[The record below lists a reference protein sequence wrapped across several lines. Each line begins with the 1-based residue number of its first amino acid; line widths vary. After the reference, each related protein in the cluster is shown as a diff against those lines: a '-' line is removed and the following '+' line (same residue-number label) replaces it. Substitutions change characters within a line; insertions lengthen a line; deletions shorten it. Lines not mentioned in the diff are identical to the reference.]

1 MALRAEVE
9 SERGARLHD
18 RRAGLAVDRWLGAL
32 FGALARP
39 WVAASVALVVY
50 LLRAVWGTG
59 LARSEDAYFNYL
71 ADAFLHGQTFLRQAP
86 PHTLDLVY
94 YGDRIYLYWPPFPAI
109 LVAPLIALFGVGVS
123 DRLYTAVIAALAVG
137 LLARLLAA
145 LDLVEVAPL
154 DAGRRGILV
163 LGVAFGTFLLI
174 LAPAGNVWSTAQLI
188 GWACTL
194 LAALAAVAVP
204 GARGYFLAGL
214 ALAAAM
220 ATRSSLALNGLWLA
234 YYLLWRDRWL
244 PRRTLAGRV
253 ALGVA
258 PLAVTLA
265 LLGVYNVV
273 RFGDPLQLGLP
284 WHNMH
289 PIFRADYERYGL
301 FNLHYLPTNLHYQ
314 FIAYDLFNENR
325 WQGSG
330 IFWMSPL
337 LLGAPYALWRGWRRP
352 LVWALVLTCVLVY
365 APIGLLMGTG
375 YFQFGPRYLLDLL
388 TPLVVLTAL
397 GVRRW
402 PLWLLGLLLTIG
414 LGTYAAGSWLWW
426 VTLRV

>member
-1 MALRAEVE
+1 VARAEVE
-9 SERGARLHD
+9 TGQIAGPRVARVELISV
-18 RRAGLAVDRWLGAL
+18 RRIGAL

-39 WVAASVALVVY
+39 WVATVVALLVY
-50 LLRAVWGTG
+50 LLRAAWGTQ
-59 LARSEDAYFNYL
+59 LARSDDAYFNYL
-71 ADAFLHGQTFLRQAP
+71 AEAFLHGQTYLRQTP

-94 YGDRIYLYWPPFPAI
+94 YGDRIYLYWPPFPAV
-109 LVAPLIALFGVGVS
+109 LVAPLVALFGVGVS
-123 DRLYTAVIAALAVG
+123 DRLYTAVIAALAIG

-145 LDLVEVAPL
+145 LDLAGVAPL
-154 DAGRRGILV
+154 DATRRGILV
-163 LGVAFGTFLLI
+163 VGVALGSFLLI
-174 LAPAGNVWSTAQLI
+174 LAPAGNVWSTAQLL
-188 GWACTL
+188 GWACTI

-204 GARGYFLAGL
+204 DARGYVLAGL

-220 ATRSSLALNGLWLA
+220 ATRNSLALNGLWLA
-234 YYLLWRDRWL
+234 YYLLWRDRRL
-244 PRRTLAGRV
+244 PRRTLAGRA
-253 ALGVA
+253 ALGIA

-265 LLGVYNVV
+265 LLGLYNVA

-314 FIAYDLFNENR
+314 FIAYDLFNEDR

-330 IFWMSPL
+330 LFWMSPL

-388 TPLVVLTAL
+388 TPLLVLTAM

-402 PLWLLGLLLTIG
+402 PLWLLGLLLAIG
-414 LGTYAAGSWLWW
+414 VGTYAAGSWLWW

>member
-1 MALRAEVE
+1 MARAEVE
-9 SERGARLHD
+9 TGQIAGPRVARVELISV
-18 RRAGLAVDRWLGAL
+18 RRIGAL

-39 WVAASVALVVY
+39 WVATVVALLVY
-50 LLRAVWGTG
+50 LLRAAWGTQ
-59 LARSEDAYFNYL
+59 LARSDDAYFNYL
-71 ADAFLHGQTFLRQAP
+71 AEAFLHGQTYLRQTP

-94 YGDRIYLYWPPFPAI
+94 YGDRIYLYWPPFPAV
-109 LVAPLIALFGVGVS
+109 LVAPLVALFGVGVS
-123 DRLYTAVIAALAVG
+123 DRLYTAVIAALAIG

-145 LDLVEVAPL
+145 LDLAGVAPL
-154 DAGRRGILV
+154 DATRRGILV
-163 LGVAFGTFLLI
+163 VGVALGSFLLI
-174 LAPAGNVWSTAQLI
+174 LAPAGNVWSTAQLL
-188 GWACTL
+188 GWACTI

-204 GARGYFLAGL
+204 DARGYVLAGL

-220 ATRSSLALNGLWLA
+220 ATRNSLALNGLWLA
-234 YYLLWRDRWL
+234 YYLLWRDRRL
-244 PRRTLAGRV
+244 PRRTLAGRA
-253 ALGVA
+253 ALGIA

-265 LLGVYNVV
+265 LLGLYNVA

-314 FIAYDLFNENR
+314 FIAYDLFNEDR

-330 IFWMSPL
+330 LFWMSPL

-388 TPLVVLTAL
+388 TPLLVLTAM

-402 PLWLLGLLLTIG
+402 PLWLLGLLLAIG
-414 LGTYAAGSWLWW
+414 VGTYAAGSWLWW

>member
-1 MALRAEVE
+1 VARAEVE
-9 SERGARLHD
+9 TGQIAGPRVARVELISV
-18 RRAGLAVDRWLGAL
+18 RRIGAL

-39 WVAASVALVVY
+39 WVATAVALLVY
-50 LLRAVWGTG
+50 LLRAAWGTQ
-59 LARSEDAYFNYL
+59 LARSDDAYFNYL
-71 ADAFLHGQTFLRQAP
+71 AEAFLHGQTYLRQTP

-94 YGDRIYLYWPPFPAI
+94 YGDRIYLYWPPFPAV
-109 LVAPLIALFGVGVS
+109 LVAPLVALFGVGVS
-123 DRLYTAVIAALAVG
+123 DRLYTAVIAALAIG

-145 LDLVEVAPL
+145 LDLTGVAPL
-154 DAGRRGILV
+154 DATRRGILV
-163 LGVAFGTFLLI
+163 VGVAFGSFLLI
-174 LAPAGNVWSTAQLI
+174 LAPAGNVWSTAQLL
-188 GWACTL
+188 GWACTI

-204 GARGYFLAGL
+204 GARGYVLAGL

-220 ATRSSLALNGLWLA
+220 ATRNSLTLNGLWLA
-234 YYLLWRDRWL
+234 YYLLWRDRRL
-244 PRRTLAGRV
+244 PWRTLAGRA
-253 ALGVA
+253 ALGIA
-258 PLAVTLA
+258 PLAVTLT
-265 LLGVYNVV
+265 LLGLYNVA

-314 FIAYDLFNENR
+314 FIAYDLFNEDR

-330 IFWMSPL
+330 LFWMSPL

-388 TPLVVLTAL
+388 TPLLVLTAL

-402 PLWLLGLLLTIG
+402 PLWLLGLLLAIG
-414 LGTYAAGSWLWW
+414 VGTYAAGSWLWW
-426 VTLRV
+426 ATLRV

>member
-1 MALRAEVE
+1 MARAEVE
-9 SERGARLHD
+9 TGQIAGPRVARVELISV
-18 RRAGLAVDRWLGAL
+18 RRIGAL

-39 WVAASVALVVY
+39 WVATVVALLVY
-50 LLRAVWGTG
+50 LLRAAWGTQ
-59 LARSEDAYFNYL
+59 LARSDDAYFNYL
-71 ADAFLHGQTFLRQAP
+71 AEAFLHGQTYLRQTP

-94 YGDRIYLYWPPFPAI
+94 YGDRIYLYWPPFPAV
-109 LVAPLIALFGVGVS
+109 LVAPLVALFGVGVS
-123 DRLYTAVIAALAVG
+123 DRLYTAVIAALAIG

-145 LDLVEVAPL
+145 LDLAGVAPL
-154 DAGRRGILV
+154 DATRRGILV
-163 LGVAFGTFLLI
+163 VGVALGSFLLI
-174 LAPAGNVWSTAQLI
+174 LAPAGNVWSTAQLL
-188 GWACTL
+188 GWACTI

-204 GARGYFLAGL
+204 DARGYVLAGL

-220 ATRSSLALNGLWLA
+220 ATRNSLALNGLWLA
-234 YYLLWRDRWL
+234 YYLLWRDRRL
-244 PRRTLAGRV
+244 PRRTLAGRA
-253 ALGVA
+253 ALGIA
-258 PLAVTLA
+258 PLAVTLT
-265 LLGVYNVV
+265 LLGLYNVA

-314 FIAYDLFNENR
+314 FIAYDLFNEDR

-330 IFWMSPL
+330 LFWMSPL

-388 TPLVVLTAL
+388 TPLLVLTAM

-402 PLWLLGLLLTIG
+402 PLWLLGLLLAIG
-414 LGTYAAGSWLWW
+414 VGTYAAGSWLWW

>member
-1 MALRAEVE
+1 MARAEVE
-9 SERGARLHD
+9 PGQIAGPRIAWVELISV
-18 RRAGLAVDRWLGAL
+18 RRIGAL

-39 WVAASVALVVY
+39 WVATAVALLVY
-50 LLRAVWGTG
+50 LLRAAWGTQ
-59 LARSEDAYFNYL
+59 LARSDDAYFNYL
-71 ADAFLHGQTFLRQAP
+71 AEAFLHGQTYLRQTP

-94 YGDRIYLYWPPFPAI
+94 YGDRIYLYWPPFPAV
-109 LVAPLIALFGVGVS
+109 LVAPLVALFGVGVS
-123 DRLYTAVIAALAVG
+123 DRLYTVVIAALAIG

-145 LDLVEVAPL
+145 LDLAGVAPL
-154 DAGRRGILV
+154 DATRRGILV
-163 LGVAFGTFLLI
+163 VGVALGSFLLI
-174 LAPAGNVWSTAQLI
+174 LAPAGNVWSTAQLL
-188 GWACTL
+188 GWACTI

-204 GARGYFLAGL
+204 DARGYVLAGL

-220 ATRSSLALNGLWLA
+220 ATRNSLALNGLWLA
-234 YYLLWRDRWL
+234 YYLLWRDRRL
-244 PRRTLAGRV
+244 PWRTLAGRA
-253 ALGVA
+253 ALGIA
-258 PLAVTLA
+258 PLAVTLT
-265 LLGVYNVV
+265 LLGLYNVA

-314 FIAYDLFNENR
+314 FIAYDLFNEDR

-330 IFWMSPL
+330 LFWMSPL

-352 LVWALVLTCVLVY
+352 LVWALMLTCVLVY

-388 TPLVVLTAL
+388 TPLLVLTAL

-402 PLWLLGLLLTIG
+402 PLWLLGLLLAIG
-414 LGTYAAGSWLWW
+414 VGTYAAGSWLWW
-426 VTLRV
+426 ATLRV

>member
-1 MALRAEVE
+1 VARAEVE
-9 SERGARLHD
+9 PGQIAGPRIAWVELISV
-18 RRAGLAVDRWLGAL
+18 RRIGAL

-39 WVAASVALVVY
+39 WVATAVALLVY
-50 LLRAVWGTG
+50 LLRAAWGTQ
-59 LARSEDAYFNYL
+59 LARSDDAYFNYL
-71 ADAFLHGQTFLRQAP
+71 AEAFLHGQTYLRQTP

-94 YGDRIYLYWPPFPAI
+94 YGDRIYLYWPPFPAV
-109 LVAPLIALFGVGVS
+109 LVAPLVALFGVGVS
-123 DRLYTAVIAALAVG
+123 DRLYTVVIAALAIG

-145 LDLVEVAPL
+145 LDLAGVAPL
-154 DAGRRGILV
+154 DATRRGILV
-163 LGVAFGTFLLI
+163 VGVALGSFLLI
-174 LAPAGNVWSTAQLI
+174 LAPAGNVWSTAQLL
-188 GWACTL
+188 GWACTI

-204 GARGYFLAGL
+204 DARGYVLAGL

-220 ATRSSLALNGLWLA
+220 ATRNSLALNGLWLA
-234 YYLLWRDRWL
+234 YYLLWRDRRL
-244 PRRTLAGRV
+244 PWRTLAGRA
-253 ALGVA
+253 ALGIA
-258 PLAVTLA
+258 PLAVTLT
-265 LLGVYNVV
+265 LLGLYNVA

-314 FIAYDLFNENR
+314 FIAYDLFNEDR

-330 IFWMSPL
+330 LFWMSPL

-352 LVWALVLTCVLVY
+352 LVWALMLTCVLVY

-388 TPLVVLTAL
+388 TPLLVLTAL

-402 PLWLLGLLLTIG
+402 PLWLLGLLLAIG
-414 LGTYAAGSWLWW
+414 VGTYAAGSWLWW
-426 VTLRV
+426 ATLRV